1 MIKDIFNN
9 NVKYK
14 NNKTNY
20 INKIILVPCSSGF
33 KHSIQEIL
41 ENNAIGNKINDVK
54 AIEEVK

>member
-1 MIKDIFNN
+1 LVIGSVGNYLREKVLNMIKDIFNN

-33 KHSIQEIL
+33 KHSI
-41 ENNAIGNKINDVK
+41 
-54 AIEEVK
+54 